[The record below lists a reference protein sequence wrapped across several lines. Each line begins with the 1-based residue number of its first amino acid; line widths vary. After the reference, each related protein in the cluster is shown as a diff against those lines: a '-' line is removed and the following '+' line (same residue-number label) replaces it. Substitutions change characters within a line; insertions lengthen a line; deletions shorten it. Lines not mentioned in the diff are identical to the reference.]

1 MQSRTRTVLTS
12 VAVLCLTIVFGT
24 SPLLAEPSPAIG
36 PLTVHPTNPRYFA
49 DPTGRAVYL
58 TGSHTWSNLQDGE
71 TSAFNYTSYLGLLQ
85 ANHHNFIRLWIS
97 ESPQA
102 DAGLMPAP
110 GFAGGAPWYKRAS
123 PLPYARTGPGNAADG
138 LPKFSL
144 NQFDQAYFDR
154 LRSRVI
160 AARDQGI
167 YVGIM
172 LFNFQTAWNANET
185 LPDRNVW
192 RYHPYNTTNNVSG
205 VNGDPNGNGN
215 GEETHTLQVAAV
227 TQAQEAYVKKVID
240 TVNDLD
246 NVMYEVSNGDTAGDP
261 AWQFHIINIIKNYE
275 AGKSKQHL
283 VGMTGAEKLSNS
295 LLITNPGEWTS
306 FAAATYNSPTDHY
319 ASNPP
324 ATDGTRISILD
335 TDHIG
340 YSLFQNDAA
349 LTRGWVW
356 KSFTRGHHPIL
367 MEDST
372 GFSGW
377 AAGRSAMGHT
387 QSYASRMNLAGMT
400 PLNTLSSTNYCLASA
415 GQEYLV
421 YQPAN
426 GPFTVNVAGGAYVYE
441 WFNSVTGTIAGT
453 GTVGAVGGDQSFTP
467 PFSGPA
473 VLYLKA
479 SGATPPATP
488 PVASPVGHW
497 KLDDANG
504 LIVADAS
511 GNGLTGAL
519 VNRPVWTSGWLGGG
533 LSLNGTNDYVHIPNP
548 GPLSPQKLT
557 LSLWVN
563 PSSFANANWNSTLAN
578 VGLHEWSDGYYGL
591 AIDTAGK
598 PVAMVNNGGG
608 EGNAVYLKGSA
619 LTVGQW
625 SHLAMTYDNATL
637 KLYVD
642 GVDAG
647 HVSINRLRTTSSAP
661 LMLGRRGDAAHYF
674 KGILDEVQLYSQALS
689 AADITALVGNAPLP
703 TPSSP
708 PAPSSLPEA
717 GVSSLT
723 GLSSLA
729 GVSSL
734 AAVTPLNGVAPL
746 SVTLAAV
753 TTYKASTSFS
763 SVQGQGGWFYRDS
776 LGRNMTYN
784 SAAGYWQGAE
794 TYLRLWNSGGHP
806 GTGADAVRRWVAPS
820 AGTIQITG
828 SASHGA
834 STGGVT
840 VSIRKGSTIL
850 WQQALTTS
858 TSYNVTTTVT
868 AGQAIDFHI
877 NRGGD
882 GSINSDS
889 TGFDPTITLTTDGTT
904 PPPPS
909 GGTSFKASTNF
920 SGVQGQ
926 GGWYYRDSLGRSM
939 TYNSAAGY
947 WQGAETYLRLWN
959 SGGHPGNAA
968 DAVRRWVAPSAGT
981 VQITGNANVSGG
993 GGGVAVSIRKG
1004 STILWQQVLAT
1015 GASTAYNVTTTVAA
1029 GEAIDFWINRG
1040 GGGNTNDSTG
1050 FDPTITYTT
1059 GGSPPPPPSGGG
1071 GSAIV
1076 SWNAN
1081 TEADLSGYRVYYGTS
1096 SRNYPNSISVGKVT
1110 SATITGLT
1118 VGTTY
1123 YIAVKAVDTSGNLSG
1138 YSAEVTKR
1146 P

>member
-1 MQSRTRTVLTS
+1 MEYIVQSRTRTVLTS

-24 SPLLAEPSPAIG
+24 SPLLAESSPAIG

-58 TGSHTWSNLQDGE
+58 TGSHTWSNLQDSE

-110 GFAGGAPWYKRAS
+110 GFVAGAPWYKRAS
-123 PLPYARTGPGNAADG
+123 PLPYARPGPGNAADG

-185 LPDRNVW
+185 LPNRNVW

-261 AWQFHIINIIKNYE
+261 AWQFHIINIIKTHE
-275 AGKSKQHL
+275 AGKPKQHL

-295 LLITNPGEWTS
+295 LLMTNPGDWTS
-306 FAAATYNSPTDHY
+306 FAATTYNSSTDHY
-319 ASNPP
+319 TSNPP
-324 ATDGTRISILD
+324 ATDGTRVSILD

-367 MEDST
+367 MEDNT

-400 PLNTLSSTNYCLASA
+400 PLNSLSSTSYCLASA

-426 GPFTVNVAGGAYVYE
+426 GPFTVNVAGGAYIYE
-441 WFNSVTGTIAGT
+441 WFNPVAGTIAGT

-473 VLYLKA
+473 VLFLKA

-511 GNGLTGAL
+511 GNGLAGAL

-533 LSLNGTNDYVHIPNP
+533 LSLNGTNDYVQIPNP

-563 PSSFANANWNSTLAN
+563 PSSFANASGSSMLAN
-578 VGLHEWSDGYYGL
+578 VGIRDGSDGSYGL
-591 AIDTAGK
+591 AIDTAGR
-598 PVAMVNNGGG
+598 PVAMLSIGDG
-608 EGNAVYLKGSA
+608 EGNTFSLKGSA

-642 GVDAG
+642 GVAAD
-647 HVSINRLRTTSSAP
+647 HLSINRVRTTSPAP
-661 LMLGRRGDAAHYF
+661 LVFGRGGDAAHYY
-674 KGILDEVQLYSQALS
+674 KGMLDDVQLYSQALS
-689 AADITALVGNAPLP
+689 AADIAVLVGSA
-703 TPSSP
+703 
-708 PAPSSLPEA
+708 SLPSPASLPATSQPLA
-717 GVSSLT
+717 GAVTPLA

-734 AAVTPLNGVAPL
+734 AAVSPLIVD
-746 SVTLAAV
+746 SSQTFSLAAV
-753 TTYKASTSFS
+753 TTYKASTDFS
-763 SVQGQGGWFYRDS
+763 GVQGQRGWFYRDS
-776 LGRNMTYN
+776 AGRNMTYN
-784 SAAGYWQGAE
+784 STTRIWQGAE
-794 TYLRLWNSGGHP
+794 TYLRLWGGNSHP
-806 GTGADAVRRWVAPS
+806 GNGADAVRRWVAPS

-828 SASHGA
+828 NASHGA

-868 AGQAIDFHI
+868 AGQAIDFQT
-877 NRGGD
+877 NRGAD
-882 GSINSDS
+882 GNNSND
-889 TGFDPTITLTTDGTT
+889 TTVFDPTITLTTGGTA

-909 GGTSFKASTNF
+909 
-920 SGVQGQ
+920 
-926 GGWYYRDSLGRSM
+926 
-939 TYNSAAGY
+939 
-947 WQGAETYLRLWN
+947 
-959 SGGHPGNAA
+959 
-968 DAVRRWVAPSAGT
+968 
-981 VQITGNANVSGG
+981 
-993 GGGVAVSIRKG
+993 
-1004 STILWQQVLAT
+1004 
-1015 GASTAYNVTTTVAA
+1015 
-1029 GEAIDFWINRG
+1029 
-1040 GGGNTNDSTG
+1040 
-1050 FDPTITYTT
+1050 
-1059 GGSPPPPPSGGG
+1059 GG

-1081 TEADLSGYRVYYGTS
+1081 TESDLAGYQVFYGTS

-1123 YIAVKAVDTSGNLSG
+1123 YIAVKALDTSGNLSG
-1138 YSAEVTKR
+1138 FSAEVTKR

>member
-1 MQSRTRTVLTS
+1 MEHIVQSRTRTVLTS

-110 GFAGGAPWYKRAS
+110 GFVGGAPWYKKAS

-154 LRSRVI
+154 LRSRVM
-160 AARDQGI
+160 AAREQGI

-185 LPDRNVW
+185 LPNRNVW
-192 RYHPYNTTNNVSG
+192 RYHPYNTTNNNSG

-261 AWQFHIINIIKNYE
+261 AWQFHIINVIKTYE
-275 AGKSKQHL
+275 AGKPKQHL

-295 LLITNPGEWTS
+295 LLMTNPGDWTS
-306 FAAATYNSPTDHY
+306 FAATTYNSPTDHY
-319 ASNPP
+319 SSNPP

-400 PLNTLSSTNYCLASA
+400 PLNTLSSTSYCLASV

-426 GPFTVNVAGGAYVYE
+426 GPFTVNVAGGAYVFE
-441 WFNSVTGTIAGT
+441 WFNPVTGSIAGT

-467 PFSGPA
+467 PFSGPS

-488 PVASPVGHW
+488 PAASPVGHW
-497 KLDDANG
+497 KLDDGNG

-637 KLYVD
+637 KLYID
-642 GVDAG
+642 GAVAG
-647 HVSINRLRTTSSAP
+647 QMSINRMRTTS
-661 LMLGRRGDAAHYF
+661 
-674 KGILDEVQLYSQALS
+674 
-689 AADITALVGNAPLP
+689 
-703 TPSSP
+703 
-708 PAPSSLPEA
+708 PA
-717 GVSSLT
+717 
-723 GLSSLA
+723 
-729 GVSSL
+729 
-734 AAVTPLNGVAPL
+734 
-746 SVTLAAV
+746 
-753 TTYKASTSFS
+753 
-763 SVQGQGGWFYRDS
+763 R
-776 LGRNMTYN
+776 
-784 SAAGYWQGAE
+784 
-794 TYLRLWNSGGHP
+794 
-806 GTGADAVRRWVAPS
+806 ADAVRRWVAPA

-828 SASHGA
+828 DTSHSA

-858 TSYNVTTTVT
+858 TSYNVTTAVT

-882 GSINSDS
+882 GNNSSDS
-889 TGFDPTITLTTDGTT
+889 TSFDPTITLTT
-904 PPPPS
+904 
-909 GGTSFKASTNF
+909 GGTA
-920 SGVQGQ
+920 
-926 GGWYYRDSLGRSM
+926 
-939 TYNSAAGY
+939 
-947 WQGAETYLRLWN
+947 
-959 SGGHPGNAA
+959 
-968 DAVRRWVAPSAGT
+968 
-981 VQITGNANVSGG
+981 
-993 GGGVAVSIRKG
+993 
-1004 STILWQQVLAT
+1004 
-1015 GASTAYNVTTTVAA
+1015 
-1029 GEAIDFWINRG
+1029 
-1040 GGGNTNDSTG
+1040 
-1050 FDPTITYTT
+1050 
-1059 GGSPPPPPSGGG
+1059 PPPPSGGG
-1071 GSAIV
+1071 GSAIMT
-1076 SWNAN
+1076 WNAN
-1081 TEADLSGYRVYYGTS
+1081 TESDLAGYRVYYGTS

-1110 SATITGLT
+1110 SATINGLT

-1123 YIAVKAVDTSGNLSG
+1123 YIALKAVDASGNLSG

>member
-1 MQSRTRTVLTS
+1 M
-12 VAVLCLTIVFGT
+12 VFGT

-85 ANHHNFIRLWIS
+85 ANHHNFIRLWNS

-110 GFAGGAPWYKRAS
+110 GFAAGAPWYKRVS

-154 LRSRVI
+154 LRSRVM

-185 LPDRNVW
+185 LPNRNVW

-261 AWQFHIINIIKNYE
+261 AWQFHIINIIKTYE
-275 AGKSKQHL
+275 AGKPKQHL

-295 LLITNPGEWTS
+295 LLMTNPGDWTS
-306 FAAATYNSPTDHY
+306 FAATTYNSSTDHY
-319 ASNPP
+319 TSNPP
-324 ATDGTRISILD
+324 ATDGSRISILD

-372 GFSGW
+372 GFPGW

-400 PLNTLSSTNYCLASA
+400 PLNNLSSTSYCLANA

-421 YQPAN
+421 YQPGN
-426 GPFTVNVAGGAYVYE
+426 GPFTVNVAGGAYAYE
-441 WFNSVTGTIAGT
+441 WFNPVTGTVAGT

-473 VLYLKA
+473 ALYLKA

-511 GNGLTGAL
+511 GNGLAGAL

-533 LSLNGTNDYVHIPNP
+533 LSLNGTNDYVQIPNP

-563 PSSFANANWNSTLAN
+563 PSSFANASGSSMLAN
-578 VGLHEWSDGYYGL
+578 VGLRDGSDGSYGL
-591 AIDTAGK
+591 AIDTAGR
-598 PVAMVNNGGG
+598 PVAMLSIGEG
-608 EGNAVYLKGSA
+608 EGNTFSLKGSA

-642 GVDAG
+642 GVAAG
-647 HVSINRLRTTSSAP
+647 HLSINRVRTTSPAP
-661 LMLGRRGDAAHYF
+661 LVFGRGGDAAHYY
-674 KGILDEVQLYSQALS
+674 KGMLDDVQLYSQALS
-689 AADITALVGNAPLP
+689 AADITGLIG
-703 TPSSP
+703 TSP
-708 PAPSSLPEA
+708 PPSPSAAPSSSLPVA
-717 GVSSLT
+717 GVSPLT
-723 GLSSLA
+723 GFSSLA
-729 GVSSL
+729 GASSL
-734 AAVTPLNGVAPL
+734 AAVSPL
-746 SVTLAAV
+746 SSDPSQTFSLAAV
-753 TTYKASTSFS
+753 TTYKASTDFRN
-763 SVQGQGGWFYRDS
+763 VQGYRGWYYRDS
-776 LGRNMTYN
+776 AGRNMTYN
-784 SAAGYWQGAE
+784 STYARWQGAE
-794 TYLRLWNSGGHP
+794 TYLRLWNNGGHP
-806 GTGADAVRRWVAPS
+806 GNGADAVRRWVAPS

-828 SASHGA
+828 NAKDTHTTCG
-834 STGGVT
+834 GGVT
-840 VSIRKGSTIL
+840 VSIRKGTTVL
-850 WQQALTTS
+850 WQQAIANGNTTGFN
-858 TSYNVTTTVT
+858 YNVTTTVT
-868 AGQAIDFHI
+868 TGQAIDFHI
-877 NRGGD
+877 NRGAD
-882 GSINSDS
+882 GNE
-889 TGFDPTITLTTDGTT
+889 F
-904 PPPPS
+904 
-909 GGTSFKASTNF
+909 
-920 SGVQGQ
+920 
-926 GGWYYRDSLGRSM
+926 
-939 TYNSAAGY
+939 
-947 WQGAETYLRLWN
+947 LRL
-959 SGGHPGNAA
+959 
-968 DAVRRWVAPSAGT
+968 DR
-981 VQITGNANVSGG
+981 
-993 GGGVAVSIRKG
+993 
-1004 STILWQQVLAT
+1004 L
-1015 GASTAYNVTTTVAA
+1015 
-1029 GEAIDFWINRG
+1029 
-1040 GGGNTNDSTG
+1040 
-1050 FDPTITYTT
+1050 
-1059 GGSPPPPPSGGG
+1059 
-1071 GSAIV
+1071 
-1076 SWNAN
+1076 
-1081 TEADLSGYRVYYGTS
+1081 
-1096 SRNYPNSISVGKVT
+1096 
-1110 SATITGLT
+1110 
-1118 VGTTY
+1118 
-1123 YIAVKAVDTSGNLSG
+1123 
-1138 YSAEVTKR
+1138 
-1146 P
+1146 

>member
-1 MQSRTRTVLTS
+1 MEHIVQPRTRTVLTS
-12 VAVLCLTIVFGT
+12 IALLCLTIVCGT

-36 PLTVHPTNPRYFA
+36 PLTVHPTNSRYFA

-85 ANHHNFIRLWIS
+85 ANHHNFIRLWVS

-102 DAGLMPAP
+102 DAGLTPAP

-160 AARDQGI
+160 AARDRGI

-185 LPDRNVW
+185 LPNRNVW

-205 VNGDPNGNGN
+205 VNGDTNGNGS

-246 NVMYEVSNGDTAGDP
+246 NVIYEVSNGDTAGDP
-261 AWQFHIINIIKNYE
+261 AWQFHIINVIKTYE
-275 AGKSKQHL
+275 AGKPKQHL

-295 LLITNPGEWTS
+295 LLMTNPGDWTS
-306 FAAATYNSPTDHY
+306 FAATTYNSPTDHY
-319 ASNPP
+319 TSNPP
-324 ATDGTRISILD
+324 ATDGARVSILD

-400 PLNTLSSTNYCLASA
+400 PLNSLSSTSYCLASA

-421 YQPAN
+421 YQPVN

-488 PVASPVGHW
+488 PVVSPVGHW
-497 KLDDANG
+497 KLDEGNG
-504 LIVADAS
+504 VTVADAS
-511 GNGLTGAL
+511 GNGLAGAL

-533 LSLNGTNDYVHIPNP
+533 LSLNGTNDYVQIPNP

-563 PSSFANANWNSTLAN
+563 PSSFANANGSSLLAN
-578 VGLHEWSDGYYGL
+578 VGIRDGSDGYYGL
-591 AIDTAGK
+591 AIDTTGR
-598 PVAMVNNGGG
+598 PVAMLSIGEG
-608 EGNAVYLKGSA
+608 EGNTFSLKGSA
-619 LTVGQW
+619 LTLGQW
-625 SHLAMTYDNATL
+625 SHLAMTYDSATL

-642 GVDAG
+642 GVAAG
-647 HVSINRLRTTSSAP
+647 HVSINRVRTTSPAP

-674 KGILDEVQLYSQALS
+674 KGILDDVQLYSQALS
-689 AADITALVGNAPLP
+689 AADIAALVGNAPLP
-703 TPSSP
+703 PQSSP
-708 PAPSSLPEA
+708 PASSLPVA
-717 GVSSLT
+717 GVSPLT

-729 GVSSL
+729 GASSL
-734 AAVTPLNGVAPL
+734 ATVSPLTAAATTF
-746 SVTLAAV
+746 SAAAV
-753 TTYKASTSFS
+753 TSYRASTDFS
-763 SVQGQGGWFYRDS
+763 SVQGQRGWYYRNS
-776 LGRNMTYN
+776 LGQNMTFDSTKN
-784 SAAGYWQGAE
+784 RWQTAG
-794 TYLRLWNSGGHP
+794 TYPVLYGTGGHP

-820 AGTIQITG
+820 SGSIQITG
-828 SASHGA
+828 NAKDTDGGCGG
-834 STGGVT
+834 GGVT
-840 VSIRKGSTIL
+840 VSIRTGTTVL
-850 WQQALTTS
+850 WQQAIANGNTTGF
-858 TSYNVTTTVT
+858 SYNVARTVT
-868 AGQAIDFHI
+868 AGQAIDFQI
-877 NRGGD
+877 NRGAD
-882 GSINSDS
+882 GFIWCDH
-889 TGFDPTITLTTDGTT
+889 TAFDPTITLTT
-904 PPPPS
+904 
-909 GGTSFKASTNF
+909 GGT
-920 SGVQGQ
+920 
-926 GGWYYRDSLGRSM
+926 
-939 TYNSAAGY
+939 
-947 WQGAETYLRLWN
+947 
-959 SGGHPGNAA
+959 
-968 DAVRRWVAPSAGT
+968 
-981 VQITGNANVSGG
+981 
-993 GGGVAVSIRKG
+993 
-1004 STILWQQVLAT
+1004 
-1015 GASTAYNVTTTVAA
+1015 
-1029 GEAIDFWINRG
+1029 
-1040 GGGNTNDSTG
+1040 
-1050 FDPTITYTT
+1050 
-1059 GGSPPPPPSGGG
+1059 PPPPPSGG
-1071 GSAIV
+1071 SAIV
-1076 SWNAN
+1076 TWNAN
-1081 TEADLSGYRVYYGTS
+1081 TESDLAGYRVYYGTS

-1110 SATITGLT
+1110 SATISGLT
-1118 VGTTY
+1118 IGSKY
-1123 YIAVKAVDTSGNLSG
+1123 YIALKAVDTSGNLSG
-1138 YSAEVTKR
+1138 YSAEVTKT